1 MRVLFVGL
9 GSIGKRHIKN
19 LAEICKSRDI
29 QLFCDALRFR
39 GGSLPEEI
47 EELIDK
53 KYKSYEEIPQ
63 GYDIAFIT
71 NPTSMHKEAIENLQG
86 KAKNFFIE
94 KPVFCK
100 ETMEDGLKLQLS
112 GGVYY
117 VAAPLRY
124 HSAVLAL
131 REYAK
136 ENNVVAIRAITSSYL
151 PDWRPETDYRECYS
165 AKKEEGGGVSI
176 DLVHEWDYITS
187 IFGFPKAVRSVIGK
201 KSALEIN
208 SDDIAIYIA
217 EYDNLTVEL
226 HLDYFGR
233 ATRRECEVFSDDE
246 SLVFDITKNRVQS
259 FQSEAITELSQNDI
273 YIEEMNAFL
282 DMVLKGK
289 ENTNTPQNAARV
301 LSLSAGEDI

>member
-19 LAEICKSRDI
+19 LSQICEKRGIELS
-29 QLFCDALRFR
+29 CDALRTR
-39 GGSLPEEI
+39 GNELPNEIENLIDNKFKCYEEI
-47 EELIDK
+47 EDI
-53 KYKSYEEIPQ
+53 
-63 GYDIAFIT
+63 YDIAFIT
-71 NPTSMHKEAIENLQG
+71 NPTSLHKEAIEKLKG

-100 ETMEDGLKLQLS
+100 ETMEEGLKLDFS
-112 GGVYY
+112 NGVHY

-124 HSAVLAL
+124 NSAVKSLAD
-131 REYAK
+131 YAK
-136 ENNVVAIRAITSSYL
+136 ENKIIAIRAITSSYL
-151 PDWRPETDYRECYS
+151 PAWRPGTDYRDCYS

-187 IFGFPKAVRSVIGK
+187 IFGFPKAVRSIIDK

-217 EYDNLTVEL
+217 EYDNMTVEL

-233 ATRRECEVFSDDE
+233 ATRRECEVFTDDE
-246 SLVFDITKNRVQS
+246 SIVFDIAKNKIKNFETDKVTKLS
-259 FQSEAITELSQNDI
+259 PSEI
-273 YIEEMNAFL
+273 YIEEMNSFL
-282 DMVLKGK
+282 DMVLDGK
-289 ENTNTPQNAARV
+289 KNTNTPQNAADV
-301 LSLSAGEDI
+301 LRLSAGEDI